1 MKSSF
6 YYISN
11 GRMYRF
17 DDGKTAEISSG
28 VLESYISKVKSSA
41 ERNEWKYNGSG
52 AAFTGSAMPRA
63 SAQEAVSSIFSRVNC
78 VGEHKGSLIY
88 SIDIDNTN
96 GIYRKSPDS
105 AGEGIVLCSSSN
117 AYRDFDVKGNLL
129 VTASCFAGE
138 SHIGVLDLDTNRFDL
153 YTEGHARDSAPVWS
167 AADGSKIYFCSAG
180 LPENEHQEREN
191 DNAPRGIS
199 QMVNEMYSNS
209 AAATRGPS
217 ALCVLDIA
225 EGRLD
230 ELLAD
235 NRYDYTHPQSTSD
248 GSLYYIRKP
257 YKSGN
262 GGSSSFGCL
271 ADLVMMPFRLI
282 GALFSFLNVFSA
294 KYSGKTLSRSDVKN
308 RDQKQMFIDG
318 NLINAEKELKENQ
331 RRGDKNPG
339 IIPRSWELHRLDR
352 DGKDSLVRQGVAA
365 YRVDEESGDILISNG
380 SYILRIDKNG
390 KEEKLLSAE
399 GVTFI
404 R

>member
-1 MKSSF
+1 MKLSF

-11 GRMYRF
+11 GKMYRF
-17 DDGKTAEISSG
+17 DDGKTTEISSG
-28 VLESYISKVKSSA
+28 VLESYISKIRSSA

-63 SAQEAVSSIFSRVNC
+63 SAQDAVSSIFSRVNC
-78 VGEHKGSLIY
+78 VGEYNSCLIY
-88 SIDIDNTN
+88 SIDIDSTN
-96 GIYRKSPDS
+96 GIYRKSPDTD
-105 AGEGIVLCSSSN
+105 GEGIVLCSSSN
-117 AYRDFDVKGNLL
+117 AYREFDVKGNLL
-129 VTASCFAGE
+129 VTSSCFAGE
-138 SHIGVLDLDTNRFDL
+138 SHIGILNLDTSRFDT

-167 AADGSKIYFCSAG
+167 AVDGSKIYFCSAG
-180 LPENEHQEREN
+180 LPENNHNEREE

-199 QMVNEMYSNS
+199 QMVNEMYSS
-209 AAATRGPS
+209 SAATRGPS
-217 ALCVLDIA
+217 ALCVLDIT

-230 ELLAD
+230 ELLSD

-257 YKSGN
+257 YKSDN

-294 KYSGKTLSRSDVKN
+294 KYSGKTLSRSDVKS
-308 RDQKQMFIDG
+308 RDEKQMFIDG

-352 DGKDSLVRQGVAA
+352 NGNDSVIRCGVSA

-380 SYILRIDKNG
+380 SHILRIDKNG
-390 KEEKLLSAE
+390 KEEKLLTAE
-399 GVTFI
+399 GVSFI
-404 R
+404 K